1 MLRYHHNMRIV
12 CISDTHGL
20 HGQLRLPDG
29 DLLICTGDFSRRG
42 RRAEV
47 ADFNDWLGTLPHR
60 HKVVVA
66 GNHDF
71 LFAQDREARTL
82 LTHATYLEDEECV
95 VHGLRIYGSPWQ
107 PRFFNWAFNLDRGEP
122 LRRIWERIP
131 QGIDI
136 LLTHGPP
143 HGILDVT
150 VRGLRVGCE
159 ELAAALPRVRPRLH
173 VFGHIHESYGQLVR
187 DGTHFVNAST
197 CNLQY
202 QPIHAPVV
210 IDW

>member
-1 MLRYHHNMRIV
+1 M
-12 CISDTHGL
+12 CIRDS
-20 HGQLRLPDG
+20 PY
-29 DLLICTGDFSRRG
+29 
-42 RRAEV
+42 
-47 ADFNDWLGTLPHR
+47 
-60 HKVVVA
+60 KVVVA

-71 LFAQDREARTL
+71 LFEQDREARTL
-82 LTHATYLEDEECV
+82 LTHATYLEDEERV

-202 QPIHAPVV
+202 QPIHAPRCV
-210 IDW
+210 